1 MCIYRQ
7 KKPFKQVELPE
18 LELNMHISHFFFLSA
33 LLICIKKKK
42 AGIISTPHSLK
53 SDSKYLSELLY

>member
-33 LLICIKKKK
+33 LLICIKKRKRVLFQPR
-42 AGIISTPHSLK
+42 IL
-53 SDSKYLSELLY
+53 